1 MENKCIWILCLVRL
15 FTLMSCSWFRVC
27 LWVAFCN
34 HVSTL
39 WWLKGSVGQSADFK
53 TWNRG
58 VSKLFPLCYGV
69 CCGFVFSGQNVA
81 QLHVGYSKYPKEQL
95 QSFREDVILANHAH
109 VSLLWPSS
117 AQNQTCTAVLLW
129 WPLVKTEAAK
139 SSLLSFKLGTSGLIN
154 YNFVIMLLSN
164 TCYAIGNPGY
174 FPVNVVTF
182 VVWAADL
189 SMWVAP
195 MRNLPN
201 LCQWQTAYSAINS
214 CLVVFIG
221 IGRL

>member
-69 CCGFVFSGQNVA
+69 CCGFVLFFLGKMLRNFMLGTQSTQRSSCKASGKTLFWPTTLTFHCCGLHQHKIRHA
-81 QLHVGYSKYPKEQL
+81 QLCCCGDPLWKLRLPKVVYFHL
-95 QSFREDVILANHAH
+95 NLA
-109 VSLLWPSS
+109 
-117 AQNQTCTAVLLW
+117 Q
-129 WPLVKTEAAK
+129 
-139 SSLLSFKLGTSGLIN
+139 
-154 YNFVIMLLSN
+154 
-164 TCYAIGNPGY
+164 
-174 FPVNVVTF
+174 
-182 VVWAADL
+182 VVWSIIIL
-189 SMWVAP
+189 
-195 MRNLPN
+195 
-201 LCQWQTAYSAINS
+201 
-214 CLVVFIG
+214 
-221 IGRL
+221 

>member
-27 LWVAFCN
+27 LWAAFCN

-53 TWNRG
+53 TWNLG

-69 CCGFVFSGQNVA
+69 CCGFVLFFLGKLLRNFMLGTQSTQRSSCKASGKTLFWPTMLTFHCCGLHQHKIRHA
-81 QLHVGYSKYPKEQL
+81 Q
-95 QSFREDVILANHAH
+95 
-109 VSLLWPSS
+109 
-117 AQNQTCTAVLLW
+117 LW

-154 YNFVIMLLSN
+154 YNFVIMLLGN